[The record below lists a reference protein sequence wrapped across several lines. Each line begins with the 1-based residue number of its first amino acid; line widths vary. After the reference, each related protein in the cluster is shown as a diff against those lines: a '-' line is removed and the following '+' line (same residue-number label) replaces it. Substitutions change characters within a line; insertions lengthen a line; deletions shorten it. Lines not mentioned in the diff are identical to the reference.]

1 MNLAFSS
8 HRDITQYK
16 IHIKLSNAIQEIKNK
31 TTTDETFLW
40 SKLWAH
46 TFCGSLSNSILES
59 INQNLTDNIYYDFH
73 WTIMFVIE

>member
-16 IHIKLSNAIQEIKNK
+16 IHIKLSNALQEIKEKNQP
-31 TTTDETFLW
+31 TGETFLQ

-46 TFCGSLSNSILES
+46 TF
-59 INQNLTDNIYYDFH
+59 
-73 WTIMFVIE
+73 

>member
-31 TTTDETFLW
+31 TTDETFLW
-40 SKLWAH
+40 SKLCAH
-46 TFCGSLSNSILES
+46 TFWRSISNSILES
-59 INQNLTDNIYYDFH
+59 INQNLTDNIYYHFH